1 MTKMVDQLRSST
13 LQFCPLV
20 TMAVFAMISLS
31 SLLVG
36 QSAVAVT
43 IQGKVTVGGEP
54 VNEASVRLV
63 PNGQVGERETKT
75 DAAGHYAFAGLTA
88 GRYVVSAEKGAARS
102 QPVSVAVSSD
112 LQEQRVDLVLGND
125 PGNKGLYAMEFADKA
140 NFTVAGVVDWTAVG
154 GHGSDTSLRTSEALT
169 RETVA
174 LKPDGTRGHGVSTM
188 DKGAE
193 SQLIAALTAAPG
205 SFEANHRL
213 GEFYLNAGKYREA
226 ILPLENACKIDATNQ
241 KNEYDLALARE
252 GIGDLVEAQ
261 KHVQRLLKQK
271 ESAEL
276 HRIAGEIDEKL
287 NDPLAAVREY
297 EQAARMDPSEE
308 NYFAWGSE
316 LLLHRAVWQAQ
327 EVLGRAAQVYPKSSR
342 LLTALGTA
350 LFAGARYDE
359 AAQRLCEASD
369 LKPADAEPY
378 IFMGKVEMAAPEP
391 LACIEPRLARFAQDQ
406 PDNPLA
412 NYFYGMSIWKRQQ
425 LPPDAEAMK
434 KVEALLTKA
443 KAVDPKCSEA
453 YLQLGILH
461 SSEHDFE
468 RAIGFY
474 EHAIEVDPR
483 LGEAHYR
490 LGMAYDRIGDAT
502 KAKREFALHEEIEKA
517 DAAEVERQRRE
528 VKQFLVVLGGKA
540 SVPPGY

>member
-1 MTKMVDQLRSST
+1 MAALATT
-13 LQFCPLV
+13 LPALLL
-20 TMAVFAMISLS
+20 MA
-31 SLLVG
+31 
-36 QSAVAVT
+36 QSASAVT
-43 IQGKVTVGGEP
+43 IQGRVTAGGEP
-54 VNEASVRLV
+54 VEEAIVRLSSV
-63 PNGQVGERETKT
+63 GLGGEREAKT
-75 DAAGHYAFAGLTA
+75 DSTGHYAFAGLTA

-102 QPVSVAVSSD
+102 QPASVAVTSD
-112 LQEQRVDLVLGND
+112 REEQRVDLVLAD
-125 PGNKGLYAMEFADKA
+125 APSNKGLDAMEFADKP

-174 LKPDGTRGHGVSTM
+174 LKPDGVRADGFGTM

-193 SQLIAALTAAPG
+193 SKLTAEFAAAPG

-226 ILPLENACKIDATNQ
+226 IPPLENAYKIDTTNQ

-252 GIGDLVEAQ
+252 GTGDLEGAQ
-261 KHVQRLLKQK
+261 EHVQRLLKQK

-327 EVLGRAAQVYPKSSR
+327 EIFGRAAQAYPKSSR

-369 LKPADAEPY
+369 LKPMDAEPY

-391 LACIEPRLARFAQDQ
+391 LACIEPRLARFAHNQ

-412 NYFYGMSIWKRQQ
+412 NYFYAMSIWKRQQ

-434 KVEALLTKA
+434 RVESLLTKA
-443 KAVDPKCSEA
+443 KTVDPKCSEA

-461 SSEHDFE
+461 FSEREFQK
-468 RAIGFY
+468 AVSFY
-474 EHAIEVDPR
+474 EKAIEVNPQ

-490 LGMAYDRIGDAT
+490 LGVAYDRIGDAER
-502 KAKREFALHEEIEKA
+502 AKREFALHEEIEKA
-517 DAAEVERQRRE
+517 DAVEVERQRRE
-528 VKQFLVVLGGKA
+528 VKQFLVVLDGKA
-540 SVPPGY
+540 TVPPGY